1 MSWLFRK
8 RCPESRPA
16 TAFKFP
22 ALPYKFPVLL
32 QKFPVLL
39 RREFHCK
46 SLNLLVCSAIKIAPS
61 GRIRRNS
68 LLISLLVGNSGGGDW
83 FDLDCVRHHQI
94 NGLVRSLQVV
104 SALGKQRVS
113 SSLFLGGALR
123 HFGAR
128 QVPILC
134 RPSNRIRRS
143 VTHEVSPFAGVELQ
157 ARARRSSSGP
167 EPIRPP

>member
-83 FDLDCVRHHQI
+83 FDLDCVRHHPVWPSR
-94 NGLVRSLQVV
+94 GLWRLASL
-104 SALGKQRVS
+104 
-113 SSLFLGGALR
+113 
-123 HFGAR
+123 AR
-128 QVPILC
+128 
-134 RPSNRIRRS
+134 
-143 VTHEVSPFAGVELQ
+143 
-157 ARARRSSSGP
+157 
-167 EPIRPP
+167 